1 MLIPVYCTFFD
12 VMTLLISQRSS
23 LFYPLFI
30 IIASGLCPIVGI
42 KTESQSQIIPR
53 YLSAYFREYFEIGGE
68 DGEAGCEILELLVLK
83 PEVKGSK

>member
-1 MLIPVYCTFFD
+1 MC
-12 VMTLLISQRSS
+12 
-23 LFYPLFI
+23 LFV
-30 IIASGLCPIVGI
+30 GL

-53 YLSAYFREYFEIGGE
+53 YLSAYFREYFEVGGE